1 MKRVR
6 MTARVLLTFLFCS
19 VPGRAQSTYVSLKTV
34 FTLGGTVNAVPKF
47 TTANH
52 LGNSAITETGGNVT
66 IAGGMAAGGAVSGTQ
81 LNASTGINTGG
92 SITGGSINSSGN
104 INCAGAG
111 TFASITAFDVNANG
125 DLSASFI
132 YAGGDGGINGIVLQ
146 GNNNSSGQTL
156 QLRNIAAPSSGDFIE
171 AQFNASQAT
180 YFTDTLG
187 DTAAIGTK
195 SAVVPML
202 DGTVVKVFS
211 VESPEVWFE
220 DYGAGQLNG
229 GTVTVSLDEKFTQ
242 TVNLS
247 KGYHVFLTPKGDC
260 KGLYV
265 TNETETGFEVREMG
279 GGGSSVELDYR
290 IVAHRRGY
298 EDQRLPTAV
307 MPKLATK

>member
-6 MTARVLLTFLFCS
+6 MTGLVVLAVLFCGI
-19 VPGRAQSTYVSLKTV
+19 PGRAQSTYVSLKTV

-52 LGNSAITETGGNVT
+52 LGNSAISETGGNVAIT
-66 IAGGMAAGGAVSGTQ
+66 GGITAGGAVSGTTG
-81 LNASTGINTGG
+81 NFSGAITNGAGGISTG
-92 SITGGSINSSGN
+92 GN
-104 INCAGAG
+104 INSAGSG

-125 DLSASFI
+125 NLSGNFI
-132 YAGGDGGINGIVLQ
+132 FAGGTGGINGIVLQ

-156 QLRNIAAPSSGDFIE
+156 QLRNVAAPSSGDFIE

-180 YFTDTLG
+180 FFTDTLG
-187 DTAAIGTK
+187 DTVAFGTK
-195 SAVVPML
+195 SAAVPMP
-202 DGTVVKVFS
+202 DGTMVKVFS

-229 GTVTVSLDEKFTQ
+229 GMVTVSLEEKFTQ

-265 TNETETGFEVREMG
+265 TSETETGFEVREMG
-279 GGGSSVELDYR
+279 GGGSSVEFDYR
-290 IVAHRRGY
+290 IVAHRKGY
-298 EDQRLPTAV
+298 EDQRLPAAV
-307 MPKLATK
+307 MPKLVTK